1 MNLEKSKSIDEMNIG
16 ELEIA
21 YIERIGARHGGVII
35 AFWSTIALAIMWALH
50 IWILYWIVAAW
61 LIFVVAGIFSIHSD
75 VRKIQSKLNEYY
87 GVDDD

>member
-1 MNLEKSKSIDEMNIG
+1 MSLERSKPIDEMNIG

-35 AFWSTIALAIMWALH
+35 AFWSIVALAIMWALH

-61 LIFVVAGIFSIHSD
+61 LIFVVSGIFSIHSD
-75 VRKIQSKLNEYY
+75 VRKIEEKLNEVY
-87 GVDDD
+87 GNDR